1 MDILDN
7 DIINLWQTLN
17 KNNVL
22 YIMVGG
28 FATTIYG
35 GSRITQDVDIW
46 IKDTLANRQQ
56 LRKSLNE
63 LGYGDF
69 EELETTQL
77 IAGFSSIY
85 LGSGIELDLMTSL
98 KAFEQKEFDDC
109 YISSTKAEIENV
121 IVPFLHINQLIKEK
135 ETSARTKDLLDV
147 EELKAIINQT
157 QKQ

>member
-1 MDILDN
+1 MDILDD
-7 DIINLWQTLN
+7 DIIKLWKTLN
-17 KNNVL
+17 SNNVH

-35 GSRITQDVDIW
+35 GSRITQDVDVW
-46 IKDTLANRQQ
+46 IKDSVENRKQ
-56 LRKSLNE
+56 LRLSLNK

-98 KAFEQKEFDDC
+98 KAFNQDNFDEC
-109 YISSTKAEIENV
+109 YSLSTKALIDNTE
-121 IVPFLHINQLIKEK
+121 VPFLHINQLLQEK
-135 ETSARTKDLLDV
+135 QTNPRPKDLQDI
-147 EELKAIINQT
+147 EELNAIIKIQS
-157 QKQ
+157 KK

>member
-1 MDILDN
+1 MDILDD

-35 GSRITQDVDIW
+35 GSRITQDVDVW
-46 IKDTLANRQQ
+46 IKDTLENRQQ

-98 KAFEQKEFDDC
+98 KAFEQKDFDHC
-109 YISSTKAEIENV
+109 YLSSTKAEIENV

-135 ETSARTKDLLDV
+135 EATARTKDLLDV

-157 QKQ
+157 SEQ

>member
-35 GSRITQDVDIW
+35 GSRITQDVDLW
-46 IKDTLANRQQ
+46 IKDTLENRQK

-77 IAGFSSIY
+77 IASFSSIY
-85 LGSGIELDLMTSL
+85 LGVVLSL
-98 KAFEQKEFDDC
+98 
-109 YISSTKAEIENV
+109 I
-121 IVPFLHINQLIKEK
+121 
-135 ETSARTKDLLDV
+135 
-147 EELKAIINQT
+147 
-157 QKQ
+157 

>member
-1 MDILDN
+1 MDILDD

-46 IKDTLANRQQ
+46 LKDTLANRQQ

-77 IAGFSSIY
+77 VAGFSSIY

-98 KAFEQKEFDDC
+98 KAFEQKDFDNC
-109 YISSTKAEIENV
+109 YTSSTKAEIENV

-135 ETSARTKDLLDV
+135 EATARIKDLLDV